1 MERAKGSA
9 IWSYFTLPKPASSTA
24 TCNICKVNVPRG
36 GTKPSSFNTTNL
48 IKHLQ
53 KFKSHDPSLFPS
65 MKLTVCSHNFALF
78 FYIGI
83 GSVSADTKPQISV
96 SVSEV
101 KKADRCIP
109 IQFSLEVMK
118 LFYSPM
124 VVSYLERNMGI
135 PGTSINKVA

>member
-1 MERAKGSA
+1 MTSQTSNTPCGAYSDCKMERAKGSA

-109 IQFSLEVMK
+109 NLKRQGSVF
-118 LFYSPM
+118 
-124 VVSYLERNMGI
+124 
-135 PGTSINKVA
+135 

>member
-109 IQFSLEVMK
+109 NQHTVMSAEK
-118 LFYSPM
+118 
-124 VVSYLERNMGI
+124 RNMY
-135 PGTSINKVA
+135 TEQASNRV